1 LSRAYS
7 FASIHLCKKNEKMN
21 KKHIVIIGL
30 GGVGGY
36 FGFKICQGNE
46 TNKLHQISFTA
57 RAKTYEIVKENGLT
71 LLSPEHTNSVTNPD
85 AIFQNISEIQNPD
98 LVFICVK
105 EYDLE
110 NVCNQL
116 SKIITKETILLP
128 MMNGA
133 DIYDR
138 IRKIIPNNTI
148 LPSCVYV
155 ASHIK
160 EKGIVEH
167 KGKAGK
173 LIFGKDPERTSENI
187 DWVLDLI
194 QNSKINF
201 EFKENSLVDI
211 WTKFIFI
218 ASFGLVTAKH
228 NSSIG
233 AVCSIELQKEE
244 ATKIMNEIKSI
255 ADKKEIYLEDDIIIN
270 TFEKASTFPPKTP
283 TSLQLDV
290 NSGKKVNE
298 LELFA
303 GAIINYGKE
312 MNITTSFTESIYQEI
327 KMADNS

>member
-1 LSRAYS
+1 
-7 FASIHLCKKNEKMN
+7 MN

-36 FGFKICQGNE
+36 FGFKINQTNE
-46 TNKLHQISFTA
+46 TDKKQHISFVA
-57 RAKTYEIVKENGLT
+57 RAKTYETVKEKGLT
-71 LLSPEHTNSVTNPD
+71 LLSSEHRNSVTKPD
-85 AIFQNISEIQNPD
+85 AIFQNISEIHNPD

-116 SKIITKETILLP
+116 SKVIKKDAILLP

-138 IRKIIPNNTI
+138 IRKIIPNNII
-148 LPSCVYV
+148 LPSCVYI

-173 LIFGKDPERTSENI
+173 LIFGKDPKNTSENI
-187 DWVLDLI
+187 DWIVNLI
-194 QNSKINF
+194 KSSKIDF
-201 EFKENSLVDI
+201 EFKENSLFDI

-218 ASFGLVTAKH
+218 ASFGLITAKY

-233 AVCSIELQKEE
+233 AVCSIKLQKEE
-244 ATKIMNEIKSI
+244 ATKIMVEIKLI
-255 ADKKEIYLEDDIIIN
+255 ADKKGIYLQDDIISK

-290 NSGKKVNE
+290 NSGKDDNE

-312 MNITTSFTESIYQEI
+312 MNIHTAFTESVYQEI
-327 KMADNS
+327 KAKKL

>member
-1 LSRAYS
+1 
-7 FASIHLCKKNEKMN
+7 MN
-21 KKHIVIIGL
+21 KKQITIVGL

-36 FGFKICQGNE
+36 FGFKINQFNEKDNEFSVSFVARNE
-46 TNKLHQISFTA
+46 TYT
-57 RAKTYEIVKENGLT
+57 IVKENGLT
-71 LLSPEHTNSVTNPD
+71 LLSPEHTESVTKPT
-85 AIFQNISEIQNPD
+85 AVYQTISEINNPD
-98 LVFICVK
+98 LILICVK

-110 NVCNQL
+110 NVCKQL
-116 SKIITKETILLP
+116 QHIITENTVLLP
-128 MMNGA
+128 LMNGA

-160 EKGIVEH
+160 AKGVVEH

-173 LIFGKDPERTSENI
+173 IIIGKDPNHPSENV
-187 DWVLDLI
+187 DWIINLL
-194 QNSKINF
+194 QNSKIDF
-201 EFKENSLVDI
+201 EFKENSFVDI

-233 AVCSIELQKEE
+233 TVCTDEIQKQEAINIMVEL
-244 ATKIMNEIKSI
+244 KSI
-255 ADKKEIYLEDDIIIN
+255 ADKKGIILEDNVIQN
-270 TFEKASTFPPKTP
+270 TFDKAITFPFNTP
-283 TSLQLDV
+283 TSLQLDI
-290 NSGKKVNE
+290 NSKKENNE

-312 MNITTSFTESIYQEI
+312 VNIATPFTEKIYSELKSI
-327 KMADNS
+327 

>member
-1 LSRAYS
+1 
-7 FASIHLCKKNEKMN
+7 MN
-21 KKHIVIIGL
+21 KKQITIVGL

-36 FGFKICQGNE
+36 FGFKINQFNEKDNEFSVSFVARNE
-46 TNKLHQISFTA
+46 TYT
-57 RAKTYEIVKENGLT
+57 IVKENGLT
-71 LLSPEHTNSVTNPD
+71 LLSPEHTESITKPTAVYQT
-85 AIFQNISEIQNPD
+85 ISEINNPD
-98 LVFICVK
+98 LILICVK

-110 NVCNQL
+110 NVCKQL
-116 SKIITKETILLP
+116 QHVITENTILFPL
-128 MMNGA
+128 MNGA

-160 EKGIVEH
+160 AKGVVEH

-173 LIFGKDPERTSENI
+173 IIIGKDPNHPSENV
-187 DWVLDLI
+187 DWIINLL
-194 QNSKINF
+194 QNSKIDF
-201 EFKENSLVDI
+201 EFKDNSFVDI

-233 AVCSIELQKEE
+233 TVCTDEIQKQE
-244 ATKIMNEIKSI
+244 ATNIMLELKSI
-255 ADKKEIYLEDDIIIN
+255 ADKKGIILDDNIIQN
-270 TFEKASTFPPKTP
+270 TFDKAITFPFNTP
-283 TSLQLDV
+283 TSLQLDI
-290 NSGKKVNE
+290 NSKKENNE

-312 MNITTSFTESIYQEI
+312 VNIETPFTEKIYSELKSI
-327 KMADNS
+327 

>member
-1 LSRAYS
+1 
-7 FASIHLCKKNEKMN
+7 MD

-36 FGFKICQGNE
+36 FGFKINLFNE
-46 TNKLHQISFTA
+46 LNNSNNISFVA
-57 RAKTYEIVKENGLT
+57 RGETYDILKNNGLT
-71 LLSPEHTNSVTNPD
+71 LLSAEHQNSTTKPNFVLSSID
-85 AIFQNISEIQNPD
+85 EIIKPD
-98 LVFICVK
+98 LILVCVK

-116 SKIITKETILLP
+116 TKVITDKTILLP

-138 IRKIIPNNTI
+138 IRNIIPRNTI

-160 EKGIVEH
+160 QKGIVEH

-173 LIFGKDPERTSENI
+173 LIFGKDPQNSSEDI
-187 DWVLDLI
+187 DWVINLMK
-194 QNSKINF
+194 NSKIDF
-201 EFKENSLVDI
+201 DFKDNSLIDI

-233 AVCSIELQKEE
+233 AVCANQIQKEE
-244 ATKIMNEIKSI
+244 ATNIMKEIKEI
-255 ADKKEIYLEDDIIIN
+255 AYIKQIDLQKNIIEI
-270 TFEKASTFPPKTP
+270 TFEKASSFPPTTP
-283 TSLQLDV
+283 TSLQLDI
-290 NSGKKVNE
+290 NSKKDNNE

-303 GAIINYGKE
+303 GAIIKYGQKLGVE
-312 MNITTSFTESIYQEI
+312 TPFTESIYKEI
-327 KMADNS
+327 KATHNS

>member
-1 LSRAYS
+1 
-7 FASIHLCKKNEKMN
+7 MN
-21 KKHIVIIGL
+21 KKQITIVGL

-36 FGFKICQGNE
+36 FGFKINQFNEKDNEFSVSFVARNE
-46 TNKLHQISFTA
+46 TYT
-57 RAKTYEIVKENGLT
+57 IVKENGLT
-71 LLSPEHTNSVTNPD
+71 LLSPEHTESITKPTAVYQT
-85 AIFQNISEIQNPD
+85 ISEINNPD
-98 LVFICVK
+98 LILICVK

-110 NVCNQL
+110 NVCKQL
-116 SKIITKETILLP
+116 QHVITENTILFPL
-128 MMNGA
+128 MNGA

-160 EKGIVEH
+160 AKGVVEH

-173 LIFGKDPERTSENI
+173 IIIGKDPNHPSENV
-187 DWVLDLI
+187 DWIINLL
-194 QNSKINF
+194 QNSKIDF
-201 EFKENSLVDI
+201 DFKDNSFADI

-233 AVCSIELQKEE
+233 TVCTDEIQKQE
-244 ATKIMNEIKSI
+244 ATNIMLELKSI
-255 ADKKEIYLEDDIIIN
+255 ADKKGIILDDNIIQN
-270 TFEKASTFPPKTP
+270 TFDKAITFPFNTP
-283 TSLQLDV
+283 TSLQLDI
-290 NSGKKVNE
+290 NSKKENNE

-312 MNITTSFTESIYQEI
+312 VNIETPFTEKIYSELKSI
-327 KMADNS
+327 

>member
-1 LSRAYS
+1 
-7 FASIHLCKKNEKMN
+7 MN

-36 FGFKICQGNE
+36 FGFKISQSNE
-46 TNKLHQISFTA
+46 TNKLHRISFIA
-57 RAKTYEIVKENGLT
+57 RAKTYETVKEKGLT
-71 LLSPEHTNSVTNPD
+71 LLSSEHKNNITNPD
-85 AIFQNISEIQNPD
+85 AIYQNISEIQKPD
-98 LVFICVK
+98 LIIICVK

-116 SKIITKETILLP
+116 SNIVTKKTILLP

-138 IRKIIPNNTI
+138 IRKIIPNNII

-173 LIFGKDPERTSENI
+173 LIFGKDPEHTSENI
-187 DWVLDLI
+187 DWIVSLI
-194 QNSKINF
+194 KNSKID
-201 EFKENSLVDI
+201 FKFKDNSLNDI

-218 ASFGLVTAKH
+218 ASFGLITAKH

-244 ATKIMNEIKSI
+244 ATKIMDEIKSI
-255 ADKKEIYLEDDIIIN
+255 ADKKGIHLQDDIILK

-290 NSGKKVNE
+290 NSGKERNE

-303 GAIINYGKE
+303 GALIKYGKE
-312 MNITTSFTESIYQEI
+312 VNINTSFTEKVYQEI
-327 KMADNS
+327 KARYLKVLR

>member
-1 LSRAYS
+1 
-7 FASIHLCKKNEKMN
+7 M
-21 KKHIVIIGL
+21 IVGL

-36 FGFKICQGNE
+36 FGFKINQINE
-46 TNKLHQISFTA
+46 IDKQNHISFIA
-57 RAKTYEIVKENGLT
+57 RNDTYKIVLEQGLT
-71 LLSPEHTNSVTNPD
+71 LLSEEHKNSVTKPD
-85 AIFQNISEIQNPD
+85 TIYQNISDVKNPD
-98 LVFICVK
+98 LIFICVK

-110 NVCNQL
+110 NVCTQL
-116 SKIITKETILLP
+116 TKIITKNTVLFP

-138 IRKIIPNNTI
+138 IREIIPNNTI

-167 KGKAGK
+167 KGKPGK
-173 LIFGKDPERTSENI
+173 LIFGKDPKHNSENI
-187 DWVLDLI
+187 NWIIDLI
-194 QNSKINF
+194 DKSKISF

-218 ASFGLVTAKH
+218 ASFGLVTAKY

-233 AVCSIELQKEE
+233 AVCSNESQRKE
-244 ATKIMNEIKSI
+244 AIKIMEEIKSI
-255 ADKKEIYLEDDIIIN
+255 ADKKGIYLQDDIISK
-270 TFEKASTFPPKTP
+270 TFEKASTFPIGTP

-290 NSGKKVNE
+290 NSGKENNE

-303 GAIINYGKE
+303 GAIIKFGKE
-312 MNITTSFTESIYQEI
+312 MNIGTIFTECLYQEI
-327 KMADNS
+327 KATQNN

>member
-1 LSRAYS
+1 
-7 FASIHLCKKNEKMN
+7 MN
-21 KKHIVIIGL
+21 KKQIAIVGT

-36 FGFKICQGNE
+36 FGFKINE
-46 TNKLHQISFTA
+46 ANKHNEYTITFVA
-57 RAKTYEIVKENGLT
+57 RGVTYDILSTKGLT
-71 LLSPEHTNSVTNPD
+71 LLSSEHPNAVTKPNRVVED
-85 AIFQNISEIQNPD
+85 IAHLDVPD
-98 LVFICVK
+98 LVLICVK

-110 NVCNQL
+110 NVCRQL
-116 SKIITKETILLP
+116 SRVISPDTILLP

-138 IRKIIPNNTI
+138 IRKILPGNTI

-167 KGKAGK
+167 KGKPGK
-173 LIFGKDPERTSENI
+173 LIAGRDPQNFDRDI
-187 DWVLDLI
+187 DWALALI
-194 QNSKINF
+194 
-201 EFKENSLVDI
+201 ENSGIDFDFKDNSLADI

-233 AVCSIELQKEE
+233 SVCADELQRNE
-244 ATKIMNEIKSI
+244 ATNIMEEIRLI
-255 ADKKEIYLEDDIIIN
+255 AAGKNILLEEDIIAK
-270 TFEKASTFPPKTP
+270 TFAKAATFPPQTP

-290 NSGKKVNE
+290 NSRKENNE

-303 GAIINYGKE
+303 GAIINYGLE
-312 MNITTSFTESIYQEI
+312 LNIDVSNTQRI
-327 KMADNS
+327 